1 MTRFELGI
9 SVGLFLLVAAGITVV
24 VKPTF
29 DAERDDTAERDA
41 ERIRSAARNWQRDNT
56 ARSGCPT
63 VSQLIHERHLDR
75 EVHTADPWG
84 ERFRVRCVAD
94 DVVVNSAGR
103 DGRLGT
109 GDDVR
114 VPRWRT

>member
-29 DAERDDTAERDA
+29 DSERDDTAERDA

-56 ARSGCPT
+56 VRSGCPT
-63 VSQLIHERHLDR
+63 VSQLIHEKHLGR
-75 EVHTADPWG
+75 EVQTADPWG

>member
-1 MTRFELGI
+1 MTRFELTA
-9 SVGLFLLVAAGITVV
+9 SAALFLLVAGGITVV

-41 ERIRSAARNWQRDNT
+41 GRIRSAARSWQRNN
-56 ARSGCPT
+56 SESEGCPT
-63 VSQLIHERHLDR
+63 VTQLIHEKHLDHQTR
-75 EVHTADPWG
+75 TYDPWG
-84 ERFRVRCVAD
+84 ERFRVRCLAD
-94 DVVVNSAGR
+94 DIVVSSAGR
-103 DGRLGT
+103 DGKLNT